1 MCGGRLKK
9 KDWVERIAKKIGG
22 DEEWMLIERR
32 KCTNESCRKT
42 HRLLPDISIPY
53 KQYEAGAIE
62 DVIDGTLDE
71 EALSEIAIIICEELY
86 LLDSLNALGYTFK
99 THFLSHS
106 DDVFKQEF
114 DD

>member
-71 EALSEIAIIICEELY
+71 EALSEETNPCESTMERWRAWGEAFLR
-86 LLDSLNALGYTFK
+86 NAEGK
-99 THFLSHS
+99 IRSAASRKRRHRS
-106 DDVFKQEF
+106 
-114 DD
+114 